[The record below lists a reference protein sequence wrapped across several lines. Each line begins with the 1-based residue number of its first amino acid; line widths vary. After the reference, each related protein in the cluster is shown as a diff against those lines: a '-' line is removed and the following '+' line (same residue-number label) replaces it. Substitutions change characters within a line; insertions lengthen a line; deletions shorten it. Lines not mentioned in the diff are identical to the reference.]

1 MAMPCYFLLLLSK
14 KAHNVSKNIY
24 SYESFWITLKAEL
37 KMASFSG
44 IQIHKQTVWC
54 GEQERYLLF
63 SHNKVYL
70 FLQILFYSH
79 GFGEYF
85 CPSYDGIAEAL
96 VNNGFLVFGHDHIG
110 HGRSTG
116 QRVQVKSM
124 DEYVL
129 PLLGTIRILC

>member
-1 MAMPCYFLLLLSK
+1 MRFQKILNPAFAENFKKVLTCTYGRILL
-14 KAHNVSKNIY
+14 
-24 SYESFWITLKAEL
+24 
-37 KMASFSG
+37 
-44 IQIHKQTVWC
+44 
-54 GEQERYLLF
+54 
-63 SHNKVYL
+63 
-70 FLQILFYSH
+70 YSH

-96 VNNGFLVFGHDHIG
+96 VNNGYLVFGHDHIG

-129 PLLGTIRILC
+129 PLLGTIHLLCQHFYYTKLNLTTEFLALVYFSAQSHFFTPNVLYWTQILKNKVH

>member
-1 MAMPCYFLLLLSK
+1 MWLARRVLINHNNAITYFL
-14 KAHNVSKNIY
+14 
-24 SYESFWITLKAEL
+24 
-37 KMASFSG
+37 
-44 IQIHKQTVWC
+44 
-54 GEQERYLLF
+54 R
-63 SHNKVYL
+63 
-70 FLQILFYSH
+70 ILFYSH

-129 PLLGTIRILC
+129 PLLGTIHILCMLVLTLHKI